1 MKQRE
6 SSVRQADPAEPHDS
20 SVMTVH
26 TAGIRGRTSEIGI
39 YSSQD
44 YSMELDKSTFF
55 RDSLLNR

>member
-26 TAGIRGRTSEIGI
+26 TAGIRGRKIGI